1 MVQQGAHL
9 VRASPRGEELLF
21 LSPLAQFAPGK
32 SIRGGVPV
40 IFPWFGDDNAGR
52 GAHGFARTAMW
63 RVLEEGEDR
72 ARFELVDNPR
82 TRSLWP
88 HSFRLELRV
97 AVGEDLALELS
108 IENRDV
114 SPWSFECA
122 LHTYLGVGDVERVL
136 VHGFEGAA
144 YLDKVRGFAPDRE
157 GDGPLSIRGEVD
169 RIYQDLPGPV
179 RVIDPVI
186 GRELVVA
193 PSGARSTVLW
203 NPGPT
208 RAAQLADLGEHWR
221 RFLCVETANV
231 GPARIELE
239 PSATHR
245 LGATITAHPL

>member
-1 MVQQGAHL
+1 VVHQGAHL

-21 LSPLAQFAPGK
+21 LSPLAQFAAGK

-40 IFPWFGDDNAGR
+40 IFPWFGDDDAGR

-82 TRSLWP
+82 TRALWP
-88 HSFRLELRV
+88 HAFRLELRV
-97 AVGEDLALELS
+97 AVGESLVLELD

-122 LHTYLGVGDVERVL
+122 LHTYLGVGDVERVR
-136 VHGFEGAA
+136 VHGFERAA
-144 YLDKVRGFAPDRE
+144 YLDKVRGFARDRE

-179 RVIDPVI
+179 RVVDPVL
-186 GRELVVA
+186 GRELVVS

-203 NPGPT
+203 NPGPQ

-231 GPARIELE
+231 GPARIELA
-239 PSATHR
+239 PGAIHR
-245 LGATITAHPL
+245 LGVTIAARPL